1 MTKHSSSLE
10 RLIQT
15 LLWSS
20 TDFDGN
26 SLDKKYGISDV
37 HESSLRKLES
47 EFQDFMDKVT
57 LLIGQKLGDFDN
69 IEDFYL
75 LSTTAS
81 QVEHDYILTRNRHG
95 CGFWDG
101 DWDASVSQILTD
113 TAHLHPEIEPYVGD
127 DNLIHF
133 CL

>member
-10 RLIQT
+10 QLVQT

-20 TDFDGN
+20 TDDDGN
-26 SLDKKYGISDV
+26 SLDSKYGISDIDWFLLRRLELQFAV
-37 HESSLRKLES
+37 FRSTVELALHEAG
-47 EFQDFMDKVT
+47 FTFN
-57 LLIGQKLGDFDN
+57 LL
-69 IEDFYL
+69 EDFYKVANL
-75 LSTTAS
+75 QDFQL
-81 QVEHDYILTRNRHG
+81 EHDYILTRNRHG

-133 CL
+133 